1 MLIIYIYIFTYI
13 YIDILTSYIISMIY
27 TYITDQKISYLC
39 LIISGEV
46 SETVVK
52 EICPLFLSLD
62 ELGVPRYSI

>member
-1 MLIIYIYIFTYI
+1 
-13 YIDILTSYIISMIY
+13 MIY

>member
-1 MLIIYIYIFTYI
+1 
-13 YIDILTSYIISMIY
+13 MIY

-46 SETVVK
+46 SEIVVK
-52 EICPLFLSLD
+52 ETCPFLSLD